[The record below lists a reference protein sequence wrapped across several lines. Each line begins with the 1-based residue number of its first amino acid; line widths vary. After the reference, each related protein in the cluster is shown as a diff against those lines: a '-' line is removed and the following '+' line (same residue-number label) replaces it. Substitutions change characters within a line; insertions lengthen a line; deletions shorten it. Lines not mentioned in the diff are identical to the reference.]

1 MARRTLKVFAAVA
14 ILALGACS
22 EREPGSTTGPQFAPG
37 GTDAC
42 GFSNSLITN
51 YFPSASQGKILTLK
65 QSMAAAGH
73 GTSNARTFGFEIM
86 DSVGSVSRSFAV
98 SPAAGAQ
105 LTVALIACM
114 FDEASTFTYPEDDA
128 VSAFTRA
135 LNSAEGGAYY
145 VRGGGSGGEDG
156 EGRSATVLGTIDPI
170 VGSDVNLS
178 GIKPSSGSWTSM
190 LSENGSS
197 EGRALIYGYSVPNTP
212 ALVYDWASV
221 PSGVTFAPAAAVS
234 VCDDDN
240 SGTAMVHEE
249 DIGVLAYI
257 ETTICDETQSLT
269 SVERGW
275 GPTALAAR
283 VGRLLV
289 SGLIPEPLEAAVLAT
304 RGGGT
309 TTTIPKSKFGK
320 QTVDTLMLD
329 WIQGGEPPATIKGT
343 DNPLTANLEN
353 SFPVSFTVATESGDP
368 IAGTCAYLSGSNNN
382 GTPTTLNRA
391 PGDRQHPRCTQ
402 PPNGDTSALSV
413 LLTTQTIGAKTVSV
427 ADFGRVAVTKTGGI
441 LLLGIADVLGRDAFG
456 SISIKSNVK
465 PAGK

>member
-1 MARRTLKVFAAVA
+1 MAPRWLNAVA
-14 ILALGACS
+14 AAAILTLGACS

-37 GTDAC
+37 GTSDAC

-51 YFPSASQGKILTLK
+51 YFPSSRQAKILTLK
-65 QSMAAAGH
+65 QSMGNAGH
-73 GTSNARTFGFEIM
+73 GTPNARTFGFEIM

-98 SPAAGAQ
+98 DPGAGAQ
-105 LTVALIACM
+105 LTIAVIACM

-128 VSAFTRA
+128 EAALTAA
-135 LNSAEGGAYY
+135 LNSAAGGAYY
-145 VRGGGSGGEDG
+145 VRGGGSAGEDG

-170 VGSDVNLS
+170 VGPDVNLS

-190 LSENGSS
+190 LSGNGSS

-269 SVERGW
+269 SVELGW

-289 SGLIPEPLEAAVLAT
+289 SGLIPEPLEAAVLAS

-320 QTVDTLMLD
+320 QTVSTLTLAWKD
-329 WIQGGEPPATIKGT
+329 QPPPVINGT
-343 DNPLTANLEN
+343 DPKKKV
-353 SFPVSFTVATESGDP
+353 PISFTVSASGSP
-368 IAGTCAYLSGSNNN
+368 IAGTCAYLAGSNNN
-382 GTPTTLNRA
+382 GTPTMLV
-391 PGDRQHPRCTQ
+391 GPRNSACTN
-402 PPNGDTSALSV
+402 PPNGDATALSV
-413 LLTTQTIGAKTVSV
+413 LVQPYSATASL
-427 ADFGRVAVTKTGGI
+427 ADFGQVGVTKTGGI
-441 LLLGIADVLGRDAFG
+441 LFNGTADVLNRDGVG